1 MRRQIAELKGEAAR
15 ADGEH
20 KGQADPE
27 RYLFAVVFASILPP
41 VNIGES
47 QVTSEADGLPRA
59 ETRCPN
65 SKWSPCDLAG
75 SAASVHV

>member
-47 QVTSEADGLPRA
+47 HPVA
-59 ETRCPN
+59 EDVKDSSRILIARCCRP
-65 SKWSPCDLAG
+65 
-75 SAASVHV
+75 